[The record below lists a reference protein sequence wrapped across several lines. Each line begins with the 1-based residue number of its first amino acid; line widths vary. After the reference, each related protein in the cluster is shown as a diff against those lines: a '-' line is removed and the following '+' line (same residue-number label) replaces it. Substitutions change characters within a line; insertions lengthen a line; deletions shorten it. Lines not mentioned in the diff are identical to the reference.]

1 MVAERQHPGV
11 QDGAAW
17 YGKWRTVA
25 LGELVRNFDSR
36 RVPLSGRVRA
46 QRPGPYP
53 YHGATGVMDHVDD
66 YLFEGLHLL
75 VAEDGSVEK
84 PDGTPF
90 LQLVDGQFWV
100 NNHAHV
106 LQGASDEETRYLY
119 YALSTIP
126 IRTFVSGSVQAKLS
140 QANLNRIPIPYPAE
154 ESRRRAIIQVL
165 GPLDDKIALNH
176 RMNETLEAMA
186 QALFKF
192 WFIDFGPVRAKM
204 EGRWCRGQSLPGLPA
219 EHYDLFPDRLVQSE
233 LGEIPDGWEVKP
245 LDEIAKF
252 QNGLAL
258 QKFRPTENASRLP
271 VVKIAQLRS
280 GHTRGAEWATDNIN
294 PDCIIDDG
302 DVVFSWS
309 GSLLVKVWRGGR
321 SALNQHLF
329 KVTSTQYPKWFYL
342 KCTELH
348 LAEFQEIAAGKAT
361 TMGHIKREHLKSA
374 KCVVPNQDIFSAVDG
389 IFSKLLARQN
399 SADLQSRS
407 LAAQRKVLLPK
418 LVSGKVNFLNTR

>member
-1 MVAERQHPGV
+1 MNRG
-11 QDGAAW
+11 
-17 YGKWRTVA
+17 WREVA
-25 LGELVRNFDSR
+25 LGDVLNFSNGASSPDRSDDLPYP
-36 RVPLSGRVRA
+36 VYGSNGILGFTGETNTNSNTIVIGRVGSCGALHFSKKPCWVTDNAIRGSTVEGNDPKFLFYLLHTLRLNNRRTGSA
-46 QRPGPYP
+46 QPLINQNTLSSISILIPPLPEQRSIAYI
-53 YHGATGVMDHVDD
+53 
-66 YLFEGLHLL
+66 L
-75 VAEDGSVEK
+75 
-84 PDGTPF
+84 GT
-90 LQLVDGQFWV
+90 
-100 NNHAHV
+100 
-106 LQGASDEETRYLY
+106 
-119 YALSTIP
+119 
-126 IRTFVSGSVQAKLS
+126 
-140 QANLNRIPIPYPAE
+140 
-154 ESRRRAIIQVL
+154 
-165 GPLDDKIALNH
+165 LDDKIDLNN
-176 RMNETLEAMA
+176 RMNQTLEEMA

-204 EGRWCRGQSLPGLPA
+204 ESRWHRGQSLPGLPA
-219 EHYDLFPDRLVQSE
+219 DCYDLFPDRLVQSE
-233 LGEIPDGWEVKP
+233 LGEIPEGWEVKP

-258 QKFRPTENASRLP
+258 QKFRPTGNENRLP
-271 VVKIAQLRS
+271 VVKISQLRN
-280 GHTRGAEWATDNIN
+280 GHAEGAEWAIDSIN

-321 SALNQHLF
+321 AALNQHLF

-374 KCVVPNQDIFSAVDG
+374 KCVVPNQEIFSAVDG

-418 LVSGKVNFLNTR
+418 LVGGKVNFLNTR